1 LIDNLPQDGVV
12 EVACLVDNKGIQPTH
27 FGKLPTQMA
36 LLNQQHVAFHD
47 LTARAVLEND
57 REAAVHAL
65 MVDPLTAAVCSL
77 AEIRRS
83 LFSGRDQA
91 DVRRNGRCTGRLSAR
106 IYYFIAD
113 QPRIS
118 GIVLRDFIKM
128 GYPDRP
134 CEVLLSRT
142 LANRETWS
150 LCLFRDLQPAPGVQS
165 IIDIELS
172 FQVF

>member
-12 EVACLVDNKGIQPTH
+12 EVACQVDNKGIQPTH

-77 AEIRRS
+77 VEIRQMFDEMVDAQVDY
-83 LFSGRDQA
+83 LPE
-91 DVRRNGRCTGRLSAR
+91 
-106 IYYFIAD
+106 FI
-113 QPRIS
+113 IS
-118 GIVLRDFIKM
+118 
-128 GYPDRP
+128 
-134 CEVLLSRT
+134 
-142 LANRETWS
+142 
-150 LCLFRDLQPAPGVQS
+150 
-165 IIDIELS
+165 
-172 FQVF
+172 